1 MLMIS
6 LCAAFPLATPAVL
19 FQEGEPQGDV
29 VRTKTPIE
37 VVVGPVQVQE
47 PENKE
52 DAQDLVAQFQVI
64 GRRDDGV
71 PLPIPAV
78 GQVGENG
85 DEILQPASGDPYFL
99 GFTGGKYYPPAN
111 ELVDPLILDRY
122 QPGMDSRPGDFTYA
136 FVMFSKDRKS
146 VV

>member
-37 VVVGPVQVQE
+37 VVVGPVQDAE
-47 PENKE
+47 LETEE
-52 DAQDLVAQFQVI
+52 DARAPITPSQGSI
-64 GRRDDGV
+64 MGRQNDEV

-78 GQVGENG
+78 HAESEEG
-85 DEILQPASGDPYFL
+85 L
-99 GFTGGKYYPPAN
+99 
-111 ELVDPLILDRY
+111 
-122 QPGMDSRPGDFTYA
+122 
-136 FVMFSKDRKS
+136 
-146 VV
+146 